1 MGSSNIIKNTFYLYI
16 RMIFVLVVSLYTSR
30 VVLRTLGIDDF
41 GTYNVVAGFVSL
53 FSFLNA
59 MLSSSMQR
67 YYNYEGAKNGVT
79 GYKNVY
85 SAGLI
90 IHICISIIVLI
101 LLETIGLW
109 YVNNIMVIPA
119 GRMMAANIVYQASIF
134 SLILVIAQIPYLG
147 AIIAKEKMDY
157 YAVVSIIDVI
167 LRLVVTIALPYLP
180 YDKLIIYSI
189 LLLCISLFDFWGY
202 YVYAKFKILRFRL
215 SLRIDTSLC
224 ISLVKFSGWNLLG
237 TVIFMLK
244 GQGVNLLLNLFFGPV
259 VNAARGI
266 AAQVSSAVSGFSSN
280 IMTAYRPQLV
290 ESFASGKYERTK
302 EIMFSESKICFFLM
316 LILSVPLILENNYIL
331 NIWLGNSFPEQTS
344 IFTILVLIDALICIL
359 NTPCTHLVWAVGNI
373 KYYQIATSIVNV
385 LLLPLCY
392 ILLHFNLDAISVFI
406 ATIVVSVVNQIV
418 SVVAANRIFAFGIKS
433 YLKAVILPCVLA
445 SILLPILP
453 VIIHYC
459 VELPLMRFIL
469 VTFSSV
475 FSAIILYFLIMNNKE
490 RQYIFNFIK
499 THLGK

>member
-1 MGSSNIIKNTFYLYI
+1 
-16 RMIFVLVVSLYTSR
+16 MIFVLVVSLYTSR

-202 YVYAKFKILRFRL
+202 YVYSKFRILCFRL
-215 SLRIDTSLC
+215 SFCVDIFLC
-224 ISLVKFSGWNLLG
+224 ILL
-237 TVIFMLK
+237 T
-244 GQGVNLLLNLFFGPV
+244 
-259 VNAARGI
+259 
-266 AAQVSSAVSGFSSN
+266 
-280 IMTAYRPQLV
+280 
-290 ESFASGKYERTK
+290 
-302 EIMFSESKICFFLM
+302 
-316 LILSVPLILENNYIL
+316 
-331 NIWLGNSFPEQTS
+331 
-344 IFTILVLIDALICIL
+344 
-359 NTPCTHLVWAVGNI
+359 
-373 KYYQIATSIVNV
+373 
-385 LLLPLCY
+385 
-392 ILLHFNLDAISVFI
+392 
-406 ATIVVSVVNQIV
+406 
-418 SVVAANRIFAFGIKS
+418 
-433 YLKAVILPCVLA
+433 
-445 SILLPILP
+445 
-453 VIIHYC
+453 
-459 VELPLMRFIL
+459 
-469 VTFSSV
+469 
-475 FSAIILYFLIMNNKE
+475 
-490 RQYIFNFIK
+490 
-499 THLGK
+499 